1 VDNQAKNLSI
11 LTIAYKFSV
20 TSVCNGDSGGGMVFK
35 NNNKWFLRGLV
46 SVSVALQNK
55 LRCDPNEYAVFTDVA
70 KFLPWI
76 GSHM

>member
-1 VDNQAKNLSI
+1 VEISAGNSFEMTFEPLF
-11 LTIAYKFSV
+11 LV

-76 GSHM
+76 RSHM